1 MGQGAVEAVASPA
14 IPSANGYQVVFKQA
28 ETLLDAQSIPRQP
41 ALGLIHTF
49 SAEGLEGPFKKPRRF
64 SAINGDGFPFQWSVS
79 LGRQTASLRFLTDCG
94 VPGSR
99 ISERIKHTRARLGD
113 VAVQLGLT
121 DSLPH
126 LDSALAQLLPE
137 ASALDAS
144 LMGLC
149 LAVELDSSGGVGI
162 KVYVNSEVGDVGERY
177 DRFERCL
184 DFLGRP
190 GAVKRL
196 RTLQM
201 TFGGSIAPAFSALD
215 LVPKGIGRIK
225 LYFRPTDGNAR
236 FAALAA
242 QAVGCDQAESQLLP
256 LHRAF
261 CNGEGYPAQA
271 VDFSVE
277 FPPEGLATG
286 FKLDLNTGLLFGSD
300 AEVDER
306 VLNLLNE
313 LSFDS
318 QPYALVR
325 EIVAG
330 SCSNEH
336 VRSILF
342 VGLAVRGL
350 ERKVNVYFHPF
361 PAH

>member
-1 MGQGAVEAVASPA
+1 MAQGAVETVASPTN
-14 IPSANGYQVVFKQA
+14 PSANGYQVVFKQA
-28 ETLLDAQSIPRQP
+28 ETLLDALSIPRQP

-49 SAEGLEGPFKKPRRF
+49 SAEGLEGPFKTPRRF

-79 LGRQTASLRFLTDCG
+79 LGGQTPSLRFLTDCG
-94 VPGSR
+94 IPGSR

-113 VAVQLGLT
+113 VAVQFGLR

-149 LAVELDSSGGVGI
+149 LAVELDSIGGVGI
-162 KVYVNSEVGDVGERY
+162 KVYVNSELADVGERY

-184 DFLGRP
+184 DSLGRA

-196 RTLQM
+196 RTFQTTL
-201 TFGGSIAPAFSALD
+201 GRSIAPAFSALD

-225 LYFRPTDGNAR
+225 LYFRPMDGSVR

-242 QAVGCDQAESQLLP
+242 EAAGCDQAESQLLP

-261 CNGEGYPAQA
+261 CNGESYPARA

-286 FKLDLNTGLLFGSD
+286 FKLDLNTGLLSGSD

-330 SCSNEH
+330 SCSNER

-350 ERKVNVYFHPF
+350 ERRVNVYFHPF
-361 PAH
+361 PAP